1 MDLELRVTE
10 INSVFYEKR
19 VLMKCY
25 FRELPKGEAEKP
37 APFTY
42 GVKLTDCKWLRKLKF
57 QNIMN
62 ISGDFFFVFFCFF
75 FNISSLKFVQTY
87 RNSWKVFCFSSLK

>member
-25 FRELPKGEAEKP
+25 FCELPKGEAEKP
-37 APFTY
+37 ALFTY

-62 ISGDFFFVFFCFF
+62 ISGDFFCFFVFF
-75 FNISSLKFVQTY
+75 NIPSLKFVQTY

>member
-62 ISGDFFFVFFCFF
+62 KSGDFFVFLFF
-75 FNISSLKFVQTY
+75 LIFPLLSLCKLTGIVGKSFA
-87 RNSWKVFCFSSLK
+87 SLA